1 MQSLRR
7 CFCYYYFL
15 QCKTIFNISIYL
27 FLTSL
32 LNLQGFP
39 FTHSSS
45 CHPQPRPVSLLIPA
59 APPTKENK
67 TGKQANNKAITKCP
81 PKPKQNQNH
90 SRNRQISSSLLT
102 FYHLFICPDDTGGF
116 GVSYSRPLCL
126 TSSTSKCSLQ
136 WSLVWFQV
144 SGFLVQ
150 NVHWVLTR
158 ATLQYPVAALSLE
171 YLEPASSR
179 APAGPKW
186 GRC

>member
-15 QCKTIFNISIYL
+15 QCKTIFNILIYL

-39 FTHSSS
+39 FTYSSS
-45 CHPQPRPVSLLIPA
+45 CHPQPRPPSPAPYPSSSLQHLPQKKIKQVS
-59 APPTKENK
+59 
-67 TGKQANNKAITKCP
+67 KQTNKAITKCP

-136 WSLVWFQV
+136 
-144 SGFLVQ
+144 
-150 NVHWVLTR
+150 
-158 ATLQYPVAALSLE
+158 
-171 YLEPASSR
+171 
-179 APAGPKW
+179 
-186 GRC
+186 

>member
-1 MQSLRR
+1 MYFPLSNSSQTPPASLPTQLYASAFSLSLSLKQKRKNTKYTKQKLMQSLRR

-15 QCKTIFNISIYL
+15 QCKTIFNILIYL

-39 FTHSSS
+39 FTYSSS
-45 CHPQPRPVSLLIPA
+45 CHPQPRPPSPAPYPSSSLQRLPQKKIKQVS
-59 APPTKENK
+59 
-67 TGKQANNKAITKCP
+67 KQTNKAITKCP

-90 SRNRQISSSLLT
+90 SRNRQIPSSLLT

-136 WSLVWFQV
+136 
-144 SGFLVQ
+144 
-150 NVHWVLTR
+150 
-158 ATLQYPVAALSLE
+158 
-171 YLEPASSR
+171 
-179 APAGPKW
+179 
-186 GRC
+186 